1 MSKRFERFEMMY
13 GKTALEKLADSK
25 VLLFGLGGVGSYT
38 FEALIRSGVGNIT
51 VVDGDD
57 YSESNI
63 NRQLYATI
71 SSVGRKKTALAKER
85 ALDINPSAKIEEKPF
100 FASCDNLAD
109 FDFSSYDYIIDAIDE
124 VSVKLEIAERAYKE
138 KVPLISALGAGNK
151 ENPQDFLVSDVY
163 KTDVCPLARVMRR
176 ELKKRGVEKL
186 KVVFSKET
194 PKTPFFQVFDGKR
207 QTPSSNA
214 FTPSVMG
221 LIIGGEVVKDLIK

>member
-1 MSKRFERFEMMY
+1 MSKKFERFEMMY

-71 SSVGRKKTALAKER
+71 SSIGRKKTTLAKER

-151 ENPQDFLVSDVY
+151 ENPQDFLRTADLFAGVHCGDCCFRCGYRLYVVS
-163 KTDVCPLARVMRR
+163 
-176 ELKKRGVEKL
+176 
-186 KVVFSKET
+186 
-194 PKTPFFQVFDGKR
+194 
-207 QTPSSNA
+207 
-214 FTPSVMG
+214 
-221 LIIGGEVVKDLIK
+221 GGESL